1 MSSLGIAVVLQG
13 VVEGLDLLLE
23 ADALLL
29 AEELGMARDN
39 AQIPGL
45 PHQHSLQDIRIL
57 IKGGI
62 QLNNS
67 RFILYNQQSYQ
78 KITSVSDPHWI
89 RIQSDQ

>member
-13 VVEGLDLLLE
+13 VVERLDLLLE

-29 AEELGMARDN
+29 AEELGVPRN
-39 AQIPGL
+39 YAQIAGL

-62 QLNNS
+62 QLNNKGTVS
-67 RFILYNQQSYQ
+67 RDVFG
-78 KITSVSDPHWI
+78 
-89 RIQSDQ
+89 